1 MRMRH
6 LASRVARALLVLLA
20 PGATAVAQTATG
32 RPASVV
38 TPPRWAQWEGDIRRF
53 EEADSLRPP
62 PRGAVL
68 FVGSSSIRFWESAER
83 DFPGVTIV
91 RRGFGGSEM
100 GDVLH
105 YADRVVLP
113 YAPRTIVLY
122 AGDNDLGAGRTPQQ
136 VFDDYR
142 HFVELVHARL
152 PETRIAFIAVKPSLA
167 RWSLVDSIRKTN
179 AMVQEYAARD
189 PRRLVYVDVFTPML
203 DASGRPRPELF
214 REDGLHMTARGYAL
228 WTEVLT
234 PYVR

>member
-1 MRMRH
+1 M
-6 LASRVARALLVLLA
+6 LTGRVATLALFASLA
-20 PGATAVAQTATG
+20 APLGASGAQAAAG

-38 TPPRWAQWEGDIRRF
+38 TPPSWTQWEGDIRRF
-53 EEADSLRPP
+53 EAADSVHRP

-68 FVGSSSIRFWESAER
+68 FVGSSSIRFWDSAER
-83 DFPGVTIV
+83 DFPGVPIV

-105 YADRVVLP
+105 FADRVVLP
-113 YAPRTIVLY
+113 YAPRTVVLY
-122 AGDNDLGAGRTPQQ
+122 AGDNDLAAGRTPEQ

-142 HFVELVHARL
+142 RFVELVHARL
-152 PETRIAFIAVKPSLA
+152 PGTRVAFIAVKPSLA

-179 AMVQEYAARD
+179 ALVKEYASRD

-203 DASGRPRPELF
+203 DSSGRPRRELF
-214 REDGLHMTARGYAL
+214 REDGLHMTAQGYAL
-228 WTEVLT
+228 WTELLT